1 MWFLLRMTFWLGLV
15 LVLLPSFGS
24 QPAPKSE
31 VGVSEALSATKG
43 AVTDLQNFC
52 ERQKETCA
60 VGLQAAI
67 TIGQRAQAGA
77 KMLYELLS
85 KKFGSD
91 ESKAV
96 QREIVPPP
104 SAGPQQ
110 HLSPADRS
118 PH

>member
-15 LVLLPSFGS
+15 LVLLPSVGS
-24 QPAPKSE
+24 QPVPESE

-85 KKFGSD
+85 EKFGSD

-96 QREIVPPP
+96 QKEIVPPP
-104 SAGPQQ
+104 SASQQQ
-110 HLSPADRS
+110 HLSPAKPS
-118 PH
+118 QH

>member
-15 LVLLPSFGS
+15 LVLLPSVGS
-24 QPAPKSE
+24 QPVPKSQ

-60 VGLQAAI
+60 IGSQAAI

-85 KKFGSD
+85 ERIGSD
-91 ESKAV
+91 ESRTERK
-96 QREIVPPP
+96 ESIPLPPARPQPPAEP
-104 SAGPQQ
+104 SQ
-110 HLSPADRS
+110 H
-118 PH
+118 